1 MDGTKYTEKSTK
13 LLTKAHELATRQ
25 SVAQIDVLHLVAAL
39 FEDDDNYFTS
49 LLTKG
54 GADAARAKREVL
66 EKMGKLTKQTPAPV
80 QVHMSHELEKVL
92 AAAKAEARKLE
103 DAYVAVDHFVLALFE
118 VRAVAQILGAAGAD
132 KRGIRD
138 VVMNMRSG
146 RKVDSAHA
154 EGSFDALNKFGI
166 DLLSLA
172 RKGKLDPV
180 IGRDDEIRRTVQ
192 ILCRRTKNNP
202 VLIGEPGVGKTAIVE
217 GLAQRILA
225 HDVPETLAKCQL
237 YSLDMG
243 ALVAGA
249 KYQGEFEERLKAVL
263 SEVEKAEGNVIL
275 FIDEIHLV
283 LGAGKTQGSMD
294 AANLLKPMLARG
306 SLRCIGATT
315 LDEYRRYVEK
325 DAAFERRFQQVLV
338 KEPTVADTISILRGL
353 KERYET
359 FHGIRILDSALVLAA
374 RLSDRYINQ
383 RFLPDKA
390 IDVLDEA
397 CSSIRV
403 QLDSRPEE
411 LDRLERRELQLKVEE
426 AALLKERKDL
436 KLVRSESRDSR
447 LMTVQKQLAALGE
460 EVAPLRA
467 LYENEK
473 QRVDEVRACQ
483 TMLEEKRVKLEAA
496 RRARD
501 VERIADLQEAISVL
515 EQEKAKAEKAVAEA
529 AAAEAAA
536 AAAAGGGGG
545 AGQSHKLVD
554 EVLGN
559 EQIYKVLSRA
569 TGIPMERMSAGDRE
583 RLLGMEAALNAEVV
597 GQREATKAVAE
608 AVLRARAGLS
618 NPNAPTGSFLFLGPT
633 GVGKTELAKSLARQ
647 LFDDPNAMVRMD
659 MSEFM
664 EKHAVSKLIG
674 APPGYVGFD
683 QGGQLTEAV
692 RRRPYNVL
700 LFDEVEK
707 AHPDVFNI
715 LLQVLDEGRLTDSHG
730 RTVDFKNTVIILTS
744 NLGSQ
749 RILDDAPAAEAAGGA
764 GLLPATREAVMAVV
778 RKSFRPEFLNR
789 LDDVVLF
796 NPLGRG
802 AVGDIICMQLKL
814 LEARL
819 EDRKI
824 RLAIDGAGI
833 AFVAD
838 QAYDPAYGARP
849 LKRYLEKHV
858 TTELSMALLRDELP
872 GHSLVTLSSDGAK
885 VVFKTGPLSE
895 GDDWVEV
902 DGGVSH

>member
-1 MDGTKYTEKSTK
+1 MDGTKYTEKSMGI
-13 LLTKAHELATRQ
+13 LTKAHELATEQ
-25 SVAQIDVLHLVAAL
+25 ANAQIDSLHLAYAL
-39 FEDDDNYFTS
+39 IDDSDGYFKS
-49 LLTKG
+49 LITKSG
-54 GADAARAKREVL
+54 GDPTRAERGIKD
-66 EKMGKLTKQTPAPV
+66 KMDRLSKQNPPPV
-80 QVHMSHELEKVL
+80 QVHMSHELQTVL
-92 AAAKAEARKLE
+92 AKAKAESRKMG
-103 DAYVAVDHFVLALFE
+103 DSYVALDHFVLALFE
-118 VRAVAQILGAAGAD
+118 VRDISQILGSAGCA

-138 VVMNMRSG
+138 IVVNARGG

-166 DLLSLA
+166 DFLALA
-172 RKGKLDPV
+172 REGKLDPV
-180 IGRDDEIRRTVQ
+180 IGRDDEIRRAIQ
-192 ILCRRTKNNP
+192 ILSRRTKNNP

-225 HDVPETLAKCQL
+225 RDVPESLAGCEL

-263 SEVEKAEGNVIL
+263 SDVEKAEGKVIL

-283 LGAGKTQGSMD
+283 LGAGKSQGAMD

-306 SLRCIGATT
+306 TLRCIGATT
-315 LDEYRRYVEK
+315 LDEYRQYVEK
-325 DAAFERRFQQVLV
+325 DAAFERRFQQVHV
-338 KEPTVADTISILRGL
+338 KEPSVLDTISILRGL
-353 KERYET
+353 KDRYEA

-426 AALLKERKDL
+426 AALSKEKKEL
-436 KLVRSESRDSR
+436 KLKRSDSRDSR
-447 LMTVQKQLAALGE
+447 LMQVQKELAALNE
-460 EVAPLRA
+460 ELAPLRTI
-467 LYENEK
+467 YENEK
-473 QRVDEVRACQ
+473 KRVDDVRAYQ
-483 TMLEEKRVKLEAA
+483 TKLEEMRVKLDNA
-496 RRARD
+496 RRSRD
-501 VERIADLQEAISVL
+501 VQRIADLQLAIRML
-515 EQEKAKAEKAVAEA
+515 EEDKVVAEKAAEEQA
-529 AAAEAAA
+529 SQDQE
-536 AAAAGGGGG
+536 
-545 AGQSHKLVD
+545 KRLVD
-554 EVLGN
+554 EVLGD
-559 EQIYKVLSRA
+559 EQIYKVVSKA

-583 RLLGMEAALNAEVV
+583 RLLGMEAALNENVV
-597 GQREATKAVAE
+597 CQTEATKAVSE
-608 AVLRARAGLS
+608 AVMRARAGLS

-633 GVGKTELAKSLARQ
+633 GVGKTELAKALARQ
-647 LFDDPNAMVRMD
+647 LFDDEHSMVRMD
-659 MSEFM
+659 MSEYM

-707 AHPDVFNI
+707 AHPDVFNV

-749 RILDDAPAAEAAGGA
+749 HILNDAVAADAAGGIRD
-764 GLLPATREAVMAVV
+764 ATREKVMEIV
-778 RKSFRPEFLNR
+778 RSNFRPEFLNR
-789 LDDVVLF
+789 LDDVILF
-796 NPLGRG
+796 QPLGRN
-802 AVGDIICMQLKL
+802 AIADIVKMQLKI
-814 LEARL
+814 LEKRL
-819 EDRKI
+819 ADRKI
-824 RLAIDGAGI
+824 KLTIDQAGVD
-833 AFVAD
+833 FVAAE
-838 QAYDPAYGARP
+838 AYDPAYGARP

-858 TTELSMALLRDELP
+858 TTALSMALLRDELKP
-872 GHSLVTLSSDGAK
+872 NSLVTLTSDGSDIRFRSTPLRKNSEDWVNVSSD
-885 VVFKTGPLSE
+885 E
-895 GDDWVEV
+895 
-902 DGGVSH
+902 